1 MDLKKHKQ
9 EDLVMAGKD
18 VFRLIISIAVSQS
31 AGLIGS
37 IFTRSELQST
47 WYAALQKPSFQPPGW
62 VFAPVW
68 ITLYTLMGIAAF
80 LVWRK
85 GLSSRKVQLA
95 LMIFL
100 VQLILNTLWS
110 LLFFGLN
117 WPLGGLVDIVI
128 LWVAILLTII
138 AFKDISK
145 PAALMLIPY
154 ILWVTFAL
162 VLNFEIWRLNRP

>member
-1 MDLKKHKQ
+1 MGSEKR
-9 EDLVMAGKD
+9 EDFVMITKD
-18 VFRLIISIAVSQS
+18 MLRLIISIAVAQS

-37 IFTRSELQST
+37 IFTRTELQST
-47 WYAALQKPSFQPPGW
+47 WYATLQKPSFQPSDW
-62 VFAPVW
+62 IFAPVW

-85 GLSSRKVQLA
+85 GLSSKKIQLA

-100 VQLILNTLWS
+100 VQLILNTLWT

-117 WPLGGLVDIVI
+117 WPLGGLVDIAI
-128 LWVAILLTII
+128 LWIAILLTII
-138 AFKDISK
+138 TFKDISK
-145 PAALMLIPY
+145 PAAILLIPY

-162 VLNFEIWRLNRP
+162 VLNFEIWRLNR